1 MAAVGGTRA
10 RTRAMYNRRGRQEN
24 WTLTVRKPGAAC
36 GDRVE
41 MLEMAG
47 VVPRGGFSAL
57 DTARVDT
64 STVQYA
70 EGVSCVLVFVSPRG
84 FVVSGLACLRTVWA

>member
-1 MAAVGGTRA
+1 
-10 RTRAMYNRRGRQEN
+10 MYNRRGRQEN

-41 MLEMAG
+41 MAG
-47 VVPRGGFSAL
+47 EVPRGGFSAL
-57 DTARVDT
+57 DTAKVDT
-64 STVQYA
+64 GTVQYG

-84 FVVSGLACLRTVWA
+84 FVVSGLACLENVWA